1 MLTYPDIDP
10 VALSLGPLRI
20 HWYGLMYLIG
30 FVGGWWLGRLRAARP
45 QSAWTVAQVDD
56 LLFYVVMGVVLGGR
70 GGYVL
75 FYAFPQ
81 FLDDPLMLVRI
92 WDGGMSFHGG
102 LLGVLT
108 AAWLY
113 GRKSQQGFFGVT
125 DFLAPLVPPG
135 LGAGR
140 IGNFINGELWGK
152 FTDLPWGMQLPCR
165 WYPDHCA
172 GLTPGATGSPPVH
185 PSQLYE
191 ALLEGAALFLI
202 LWLYSSRPRP
212 TMAVSGMF
220 LLCYGI
226 FRFGVEL
233 VRLPDAHLGYLAF
246 GWLTM
251 GQLLSLPMLI
261 AGLGLLW
268 LAGRNHA
275 IAR

>member
-1 MLTYPDIDP
+1 MLTYPDINP
-10 VALSLGPLRI
+10 VALSVGPVRI

-30 FVGGWWLGRLRAARP
+30 FVGGWWLGRMRAARP
-45 QSAWTVAQVDD
+45 QSGWTAAQVDD
-56 LLFYVVMGVVLGGR
+56 VLFYVVMGVVLGGR
-70 GGYVL
+70 IGYVL
-75 FYAFPQ
+75 FYAFPE
-81 FLDDPLMLVRI
+81 FLVQPLMLVRI

-113 GRKSQQGFFGVT
+113 GRKTQKGFFGVT
-125 DFLAPLVPPG
+125 DFLAPLVPVG

-165 WYPDHCA
+165 WYPSYCA
-172 GLTPGATGSPPVH
+172 GQSPGAEYSPPVH

-191 ALLEGAALFLI
+191 AILEGAALFLI

-212 TMAVSGMF
+212 TMAVSGVF

-233 VRLPDAHLGYLAF
+233 VRLPDAHIGYLAF

-261 AGLGLLW
+261 AGLSLLW
-268 LAGRNHA
+268 LARSGRT
-275 IAR
+275 IRQ

>member
-10 VALSLGPLRI
+10 VALSVGPLRV
-20 HWYGLMYLIG
+20 HWYGLMYLVG
-30 FVGGWWLGRLRAARP
+30 FLGGWWLGRVRAARP
-45 QSAWTVAQVDD
+45 RSGWAPAQVDD

-70 GGYVL
+70 IGYVL

-81 FLDDPLMLVRI
+81 FLDDPLILVRI

-102 LLGVLT
+102 LLGVLS

-113 GRKSQQGFFGVT
+113 GRKTGKGFFGVT
-125 DFLAPLVPPG
+125 DFLAPLVPLG

-152 FTDLPWGMQLPCR
+152 FTELPWGVQLPCR
-165 WYPDHCA
+165 WYPDYCI
-172 GLTPGATGSPPVH
+172 GSIGSPAYSQPVH

-191 ALLEGAALFLI
+191 AFLEGLVLFLI
-202 LWLYSSRPRP
+202 LWLYSSRPRS

-220 LLCYGI
+220 LLCYGM
-226 FRFGVEL
+226 FRFAVEL

-246 GWLTM
+246 GWVTM
-251 GQLLSLPMLI
+251 GQLLTLPMLI
-261 AGLGLLW
+261 GGLALLW
-268 LAGRNHA
+268 LAGRKRA
-275 IAR
+275 AAS

>member
-1 MLTYPDIDP
+1 MLTYPEIDP

-30 FVGGWWLGRLRAARP
+30 FAGGWWLGRVRANRP
-45 QSAWTVAQVDD
+45 QSSWTPSQVDD

-70 GGYVL
+70 IGYML

-81 FLDDPLMLVRI
+81 FINQPLMLLRI

-113 GRKSQQGFFGVT
+113 GRKYRKGFFGVT
-125 DFLAPLVPPG
+125 DFLAPLVPIG

-152 FTDLPWGMQLPCR
+152 FTDLPWGMGLPCR
-165 WYPDHCA
+165 WYPDYCA
-172 GLTPGATGSPPVH
+172 GLPPGAAYSPPVH

-191 ALLEGAALFLI
+191 AVVEGLVLFVI
-202 LWLYSSRPRP
+202 LWLYSARPRP
-212 TMAVSGMF
+212 TMAVSGIF

-226 FRFGVEL
+226 FRFAVEL
-233 VRLPDAHLGYLAF
+233 VRLPDAHLGYLAL
-246 GWLTM
+246 GWVTM
-251 GQLLSLPMLI
+251 GQLLTLPMLV
-261 AGLGLLW
+261 GGLLLLW
-268 LAGRNHA
+268 MSRRSRTAGQ
-275 IAR
+275 